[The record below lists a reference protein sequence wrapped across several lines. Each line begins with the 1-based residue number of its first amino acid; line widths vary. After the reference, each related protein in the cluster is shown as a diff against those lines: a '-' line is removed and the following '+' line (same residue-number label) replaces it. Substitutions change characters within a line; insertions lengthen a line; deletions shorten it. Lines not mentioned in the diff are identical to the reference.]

1 MSCTLTAGRSE
12 PCKTISG
19 IKRVYLFKY
28 VQYANTQI
36 VGVKGSTL
44 TSFPGTAIYGYE
56 CNGANFNEDITNDEN
71 GVKISQS
78 LSFTLLKQDYLS
90 TKSLQEIMQLDLRYI
105 VEYNDGRFRIGG
117 LFKGARI
124 TELKLVSGGSK
135 NSLNGYNLT
144 ISSEEEYLGAFI
156 ANLDDVGFSTSLNLL
171 LEDLQDL
178 LLENNDLLILE

>member
-1 MSCTLTAGRSE
+1 MKKILSL
-12 PCKTISG
+12 I
-19 IKRVYLFKY
+19 IL
-28 VQYANTQI
+28 
-36 VGVKGSTL
+36 L
-44 TSFPGTAIYGYE
+44 SFVSIFSQ
-56 CNGANFNEDITNDEN
+56 NGASNCEGAEPSCSDEN

-78 LSFTLLKQDYLS
+78 LTFTLLKQDYLS

-144 ISSEEEYLGAFI
+144 ISSEEEYLNI
-156 ANLDDVGFSTSLNLL
+156 
-171 LEDLQDL
+171 
-178 LLENNDLLILE
+178 